1 MRSIP
6 DVYGHPLQQ
15 KQFLF
20 HIDVNG
26 QIYVTILTE
35 ELEHTISKKLTIFR
49 FGDTRF
55 LIIVIIEEYIVD
67 CFEIGSH

>member
-55 LIIVIIEEYIVD
+55 LKIVIIEEYIVD